1 MGKFQN
7 KKDFII
13 RLVVFILGM
22 FVSCYGIA
30 ITTRSMLGTTPIASP
45 YYAISLFNIKYF
57 DFGMCAFIFN
67 ALFFFG
73 QVLILRKNFPPIQ
86 IVQLPIALATGLFIS
101 LSMFLTQFIHAGAY
115 WWNILLIIIG
125 SAIIGLGIAMEVWA
139 DLTYMPGDGLVKVI
153 YEVSKLN
160 FGVVKVSFDVTLV
173 VMAMLITYFGLGEI
187 FGQCVREGTLISALT
202 VGVFADMF
210 LKLTGIEFINFIADI
225 YKVPV
230 TIRKKRIKLFGERF
244 GLSDVL
250 DKPMQGY
257 SHGTRQKMMVVAALV
272 HDPAVWILDEP
283 LIGLDPT
290 SAFEL
295 KKMMREHAD
304 KGNAVFFS
312 THVLEVA
319 EKLCDRI
326 AIIDKGKIVFVGT
339 LKELKDKYDK
349 KDLEK
354 LFMEV
359 IKND

>member
-1 MGKFQN
+1 MIEIKN
-7 KKDFII
+7 
-13 RLVVFILGM
+13 
-22 FVSCYGIA
+22 VSKTYND
-30 ITTRSMLGTTPIASP
+30 
-45 YYAISLFNIKYF
+45 NIKAI
-57 DFGMCAFIFN
+57 DNLNLKINDGEIVGFIGLN
-67 ALFFFG
+67 GAG
-73 QVLILRKNFPPIQ
+73 KTTAIKMMTGILVPDTGTITINGYD
-86 IVQLPIALATGLFIS
+86 IVKDS
-101 LSMFLTQFIHAGAY
+101 LKAKQ
-115 WWNILLIIIG
+115 IIG
-125 SAIIGLGIAMEVWA
+125 YIA
-139 DLTYMPGDGLVKVI
+139 DNP
-153 YEVSKLN
+153 
-160 FGVVKVSFDVTLV
+160 
-173 VMAMLITYFGLGEI
+173 
-187 FGQCVREGTLISALT
+187 
-202 VGVFADMF
+202 DMF

-304 KGNAVFFS
+304 KGNVVFFS

>member
-1 MGKFQN
+1 MIEIKN
-7 KKDFII
+7 
-13 RLVVFILGM
+13 
-22 FVSCYGIA
+22 VSKTYND
-30 ITTRSMLGTTPIASP
+30 
-45 YYAISLFNIKYF
+45 NIKAI
-57 DFGMCAFIFN
+57 DNLNLKINDGEIVGFIGLN
-67 ALFFFG
+67 GAG
-73 QVLILRKNFPPIQ
+73 KTTAIKMTTGILVPDTGTITINGYD
-86 IVQLPIALATGLFIS
+86 IVKDS
-101 LSMFLTQFIHAGAY
+101 LKAKQ
-115 WWNILLIIIG
+115 IIG
-125 SAIIGLGIAMEVWA
+125 YIA
-139 DLTYMPGDGLVKVI
+139 DNP
-153 YEVSKLN
+153 
-160 FGVVKVSFDVTLV
+160 
-173 VMAMLITYFGLGEI
+173 
-187 FGQCVREGTLISALT
+187 
-202 VGVFADMF
+202 DMF

>member
-1 MGKFQN
+1 MIEIKN
-7 KKDFII
+7 
-13 RLVVFILGM
+13 
-22 FVSCYGIA
+22 VSKTYNG
-30 ITTRSMLGTTPIASP
+30 
-45 YYAISLFNIKYF
+45 NIKAI
-57 DFGMCAFIFN
+57 DNLSLKINDGEIVGFIGLN
-67 ALFFFG
+67 GAG
-73 QVLILRKNFPPIQ
+73 KTTAIKMMTGILIPDSGSIKINGYD
-86 IVQLPIALATGLFIS
+86 IVKDS
-101 LSMFLTQFIHAGAY
+101 LKAKQ
-115 WWNILLIIIG
+115 IIG
-125 SAIIGLGIAMEVWA
+125 YIA
-139 DLTYMPGDGLVKVI
+139 DNP
-153 YEVSKLN
+153 
-160 FGVVKVSFDVTLV
+160 
-173 VMAMLITYFGLGEI
+173 
-187 FGQCVREGTLISALT
+187 
-202 VGVFADMF
+202 DMF

-225 YKVPV
+225 YRVQKDERV
-230 TIRKKRIKLFGERF
+230 KRIKLFSERF

-272 HDPAVWILDEP
+272 HDPEVWILDEP
-283 LIGLDPT
+283 LIRLDPT
-290 SAFEL
+290 SAYEL